1 MPGGKKSIRRC
12 GNISKPAC
20 QEDERH
26 PGASF
31 QVLRSSAS
39 AILRVAVLSTATI
52 KCAMHRSALWIV
64 IAIISTGCDRMI
76 TPKHAQQ
83 LKDAETKAA
92 SGDFARAISL
102 YESALE
108 DRPTDAEVHYKLA
121 LLYDD
126 KMNDPLDALHHFK
139 RYLVI
144 EPNGTHANDVK
155 GLVKR
160 DEVALLTSLSGDAVI
175 SRAEATRLRNENLA
189 LRKDL
194 DETRGRS
201 HIATGEQAA
210 NPAKIKG
217 PDTGGKQTYVV
228 QHGDTLA
235 SISRK
240 FYKTSTHWKQIL
252 DANRDLINDPKKLA
266 PGQTL
271 VIPKR

>member
-12 GNISKPAC
+12 ANISVAFLALIYSKVRLPA
-20 QEDERH
+20 
-26 PGASF
+26 
-31 QVLRSSAS
+31 SS
-39 AILRVAVLSTATI
+39 LLLV
-52 KCAMHRSALWIV
+52 V
-64 IAIISTGCDRMI
+64 IAAIYTGCDRMV

-83 LKDAETKAA
+83 LKDAEAKAA

-126 KMNDPLDALHHFK
+126 KMNDPLNALHHFK
-139 RYLVI
+139 RYLAI
-144 EPNGTHANDVK
+144 APSDARANEVK
-155 GLVKR
+155 GFVKR
-160 DEVALLTSLSGDAVI
+160 DEVALLTSLSGDAII
-175 SRAEATRLRNENLA
+175 SRTEATRLRNENLT
-189 LRKDL
+189 LRKEL
-194 DETRGRS
+194 DEARGRS
-201 HIATGEQAA
+201 RIVTGEQAA
-210 NPAKIKG
+210 TPAKTKN
-217 PDTGGKQTYVV
+217 PDTARQTYVV

-252 DANRDLINDPKKLA
+252 AANRDVIDDPKKLIA
-266 PGQTL
+266 GQTL

>member
-1 MPGGKKSIRRC
+1 MDMNLRLVAQTGQLRSEC
-12 GNISKPAC
+12 GIYGRQLSSSL
-20 QEDERH
+20 RFLVVI
-26 PGASF
+26 ASF
-31 QVLRSSAS
+31 YA
-39 AILRVAVLSTATI
+39 
-52 KCAMHRSALWIV
+52 
-64 IAIISTGCDRMI
+64 GCDRMI

-92 SGDFARAISL
+92 SGDFGRAVSL

-126 KMNDPLDALHHFK
+126 KMNDPLDALHHYK
-139 RYLVI
+139 RYLAI
-144 EPNGTHANDVK
+144 TPDGAHANDVK
-155 GLVKR
+155 GFVKR
-160 DEVALLTSLSGDAVI
+160 NEVALLTSLSGDAVI
-175 SRAEATRLRNENLA
+175 SRAEATRLRNENLS

-194 DETRGRS
+194 DEARGRS
-201 HIATGEQAA
+201 HAAVGDQAA
-210 NPAKIKG
+210 APAGKTKG
-217 PDTGGKQTYVV
+217 AEVGGQQTYVV

-240 FYKTSTHWKQIL
+240 FYKTSTRWKQIL
-252 DANRDLINDPKKLA
+252 EANRSVINDPKKLS

>member
-1 MPGGKKSIRRC
+1 M
-12 GNISKPAC
+12 
-20 QEDERH
+20 
-26 PGASF
+26 
-31 QVLRSSAS
+31 V
-39 AILRVAVLSTATI
+39 
-52 KCAMHRSALWIV
+52 
-64 IAIISTGCDRMI
+64 

-92 SGDFARAISL
+92 TGDFARAISL

-139 RYLVI
+139 RYLAI
-144 EPNGTHANDVK
+144 APDGARASDVT
-155 GLVKR
+155 GFVKR

-175 SRAEATRLRNENLA
+175 SRTEATRLRNENLA
-189 LRKDL
+189 LRKEL
-194 DETRGRS
+194 DEARGHGRIVTS
-201 HIATGEQAA
+201 DQAA
-210 NPAKIKG
+210 TAKTKNSDAG
-217 PDTGGKQTYVV
+217 RQTYVV
-228 QHGDTLA
+228 QQGDTLA

-252 DANRDLINDPKKLA
+252 NANRDVINDPKKLA
-266 PGQTL
+266 AGQTL